1 MISISIT
8 VEAFEA
14 IRATLPDGA
23 PRSIG
28 PDGEMRIW
36 LDRTVVDRLVHM
48 RGPRRDLQ
56 RGDSAVGER
65 EPVGPG

>member
-23 PRSIG
+23 PRSIR
-28 PDGEMRIW
+28 PDGQMRIW
-36 LDRTVVDRLVHM
+36 LDHSVVE
-48 RGPRRDLQ
+48 RR
-56 RGDSAVGER
+56 RA
-65 EPVGPG
+65 